1 MLAAFFVSTRPH
13 FVSRQYVTLASW
25 QLLFT
30 YAALRNFAVL
40 LAVVIF
46 PRPVPSHIN
55 VDKVP
60 LRVLRRGRIKVH
72 ARRTIAES
80 PLTVRESGR
89 LVSRSPYVTGL
100 QYCSNLSYN
109 LQLDDDISIHDIPY
123 LQFDTSKSFW
133 PHTSPIKRFLISSQI
148 SLQQRPCI
156 RAIMSKSVN
165 QSVREVLSG
174 L

>member
-46 PRPVPSHIN
+46 PRPVPSQIN

-60 LRVLRRGRIKVH
+60 LRRGRIKVH

-89 LVSRSPYVTGL
+89 LVSRSPSVTGL

-123 LQFDTSKSFW
+123 LHFDTSKSFW
-133 PHTSPIKRFLISSQI
+133 PHTWPIQEAKL
-148 SLQQRPCI
+148 SL
-156 RAIMSKSVN
+156 
-165 QSVREVLSG
+165 G
-174 L
+174 